1 MKAVRIFEH
10 GNLDV
15 LKITEVEDPK
25 ISSNDVLVNVKACAL
40 NHLDIWTRKGLPN
53 VKIPLPLILGC
64 DISGIITEVGSEVKS
79 FKIGDEV
86 LVAPGTSCGKCY
98 ECLSGQDN
106 LCNSYKMFGY
116 MIDGG
121 YAEYVKVPQEN
132 LIKKPNNI
140 SFEEGASIP
149 LVFLTA
155 WHMLVNRVKLKAGET
170 ILIQA
175 AGSGVGMAGIQ
186 VAKLLGARVITTAS
200 TDEKLQKAKELGADE
215 LINYK
220 EQDFLKEVKR
230 ITDKKGVDVVF
241 EHIGGNT
248 FEKSFLS
255 LSKNG
260 RLVTCGATEGSN
272 ANIDLR
278 VLFYKHITLY
288 GSFMGQKSE
297 LIELIKFF
305 ENGKFKSIVDKV
317 LHLEDIKEAHKIIEE
332 RRQFGKVVVKP

>member
-1 MKAVRIFEH
+1 MKAVKIFEH
-10 GNLDV
+10 GDVNV
-15 LKITEVEDPK
+15 LKLVEVDEPT

-64 DISGIITEVGSEVKS
+64 DIAGVISKVGSNVKN
-79 FKIGDEV
+79 FKVGDEV
-86 LVAPGTSCGKCY
+86 LVSPGTSCGKCY
-98 ECLSGQDN
+98 YCLSGQDN
-106 LCNSYKMFGY
+106 LCKEYKMFGY

-132 LIKKPNNI
+132 LIKKPSNI

-155 WHMLVNRVKLKAGET
+155 WHMLVNRVNLKPGQT

-175 AGSGVGMAGIQ
+175 AGSGVGIAGIQ
-186 VAKLLGARVITTAS
+186 IAKLLGAKVITTAGS
-200 TDEKLQKAKELGADE
+200 DEKLRKAKELGADE

-220 EQDFLKEVKR
+220 EQDFLKEIKK

-241 EHIGGNT
+241 EHIGGKT
-248 FEKSFLS
+248 FEKSMLA
-255 LSKNG
+255 LAKNG
-260 RLVTCGATEGSN
+260 KLVTCGATEGAI

-278 VLFYKHITLY
+278 FLFYKHITLY
-288 GSFMGQKSE
+288 GSFMGQKNE
-297 LIELIKFF
+297 LIELMKFF
-305 ENGKFKSIVDKV
+305 ENGKLRAIVDTV
-317 LHLEDIKEAHKIIEE
+317 LAIEDIKEAHNIIEE
-332 RRQFGKVVVKP
+332 RRQFGKVVIKP